1 MGLGYEKLG
10 LRVGFEIHQ
19 ELNTHKLFCNCPSR
33 LREEEPPLNVKRRL
47 RPTQSEMGKVDRA
60 ALAEALKGK
69 GFVYQVYPDSTCLVE
84 LDDEPPHPI
93 NEEAL
98 NIALEAALL
107 LGAKPVDEVHTMSKI
122 VIDGSNTCGF
132 QRTALVAL
140 DGGIETD
147 GKSFRIPT
155 ICLEEDAA
163 RKMDENPEY
172 ANYRLDRLGIPL
184 VEIATGPDFSDP
196 ETPAKAALHIGQI
209 LRATGKVKRGIGTIR
224 QDINISIADGARQE
238 IKGVQE
244 LSLISEVIER
254 EVRRQLALL
263 EIRDELRR
271 RGAGKVGGK
280 GTDVTEIF
288 SGTKSGVVRRALGAG
303 GRALAVKLPKFAGI
317 LGRELQP
324 ERRFG
329 TELADQARLY
339 GKVGGIFHTDELPGY
354 GISEEE
360 TDKLRS
366 TIGAAGDDAVV
377 FVVGY
382 KERAELAL
390 KAVVDRVN
398 QALRGV
404 PEETRRAL
412 RDGNTE
418 FMRPLPGA
426 ERMYPE
432 TDIPPI
438 PITRDRLNRIRRK
451 LPELPEQKV
460 KRFIK
465 EYHLSQNL
473 ASRISLSEN
482 VALFEEI
489 VKECFADPT
498 CRVDP
503 TLVASTLEETLVSL
517 RRDGVPVENLNKKHL
532 EGTFKL
538 LSLRKITKES
548 IPQILSA
555 LARKPREK
563 VEKILDELGLKAMS
577 MRELE
582 GLVSGIVDNNIEMVR
597 GQGEKSHKKLMGI
610 VMKEVRGKA
619 DGQLVS
625 KLLQKEIKRCL
636 SK

>member
-1 MGLGYEKLG
+1 MGPDYEKLG

-33 LREEEPPLNVKRRL
+33 LRDEEPLLKVKRRL
-47 RPTQSEMGKVDRA
+47 RPTQSEMGAVDRA

-84 LDDEPPHPI
+84 LDDEPPHPV

-107 LGAKPVDEVHTMSKI
+107 FGAKSVDEVHTMRKI

-140 DGGIETD
+140 DGGIEAD

-184 VEIATGPDFSDP
+184 VEITTGPDFSDP

-271 RGAGKVGGK
+271 RGAGKVEGK

-288 SGTKSGVVRRALGAG
+288 SSTRSGVVRRALGAG
-303 GRALAVKLPKFAGI
+303 GRTLAVKLPKFAGI
-317 LGRELQP
+317 LGRELRP
-324 ERRFG
+324 GRRFG
-329 TELADQARLY
+329 TELADHARLY
-339 GKVGGIFHTDELPGY
+339 GKVGGIFHTDELTGY

-360 TDKLRS
+360 TARLRN
-366 TIGAAGDDAVV
+366 TVEAADDDAVV
-377 FVVGY
+377 FVVGD

-390 KAVVDRVN
+390 KAVVGRVN
-398 QALRGV
+398 QALQGV

-482 VALFEEI
+482 VVLFEEI
-489 VKECFADPT
+489 VKK

-517 RRDGVPVENLNKKHL
+517 RREGVPVENLNKKHL
-532 EGTFKL
+532 ECTFKL

-577 MRELE
+577 ISELK
-582 GLVSGIVDNNIEMVR
+582 GLVSGIVDINIEMIR
-597 GQGEKSHKKLMGI
+597 EQGEKSHKKLMGI
-610 VMKEVRGKA
+610 VMKEVRGRA
-619 DGQLVS
+619 DGKKVS
-625 KLLQKEIKRCL
+625 EILREKIKRRL
-636 SK
+636 KG

>member
-33 LREEEPPLNVKRRL
+33 LREEKPPLNVKRRL

-107 LGAKPVDEVHTMSKI
+107 LGSKPVDEVHTMRKI

-184 VEIATGPDFSDP
+184 VEITTGPDFSDP
-196 ETPAKAALHIGQI
+196 ETPAKAALYIGQI

-244 LSLISEVIER
+244 LSLISEVIKR

-263 EIRDELRR
+263 EIRDELKR
-271 RGAGKVGGK
+271 RGAEKVEWK
-280 GTDVTEIF
+280 GTDITEIF
-288 SGTKSGVVRRALGAG
+288 SGTKSGVVRREIGAG

-324 ERRFG
+324 GRRFG
-329 TELADQARLY
+329 TELADHARLY
-339 GKVGGIFHTDELPGY
+339 GKVGGIFHTDELPRY

-360 TDKLRS
+360 IDKLRS
-366 TIGAAGDDAVV
+366 TIGAAEDDAVV
-377 FVVGY
+377 FVVSY

-398 QALRGV
+398 QALQGV

-482 VALFEEI
+482 VVLFEKI
-489 VKECFADPT
+489 VKKY
-498 CRVDP
+498 RVDP

-517 RRDGVPVENLNKKHL
+517 RREGVPVENLNKKHL
-532 EGTFKL
+532 EGTFKF
-538 LSLRKITKES
+538 LSLRKIIKES

-563 VEKILDELGLKAMS
+563 VEKILDELGLKAMPI
-577 MRELE
+577 RELE

-597 GQGEKSHKKLMGI
+597 QQGEKSHKKLMGI

>member
-33 LREEEPPLNVKRRL
+33 LREEKPPLNVKRRL

-107 LGAKPVDEVHTMSKI
+107 LGSKPVDEVHTMRKI

-196 ETPAKAALHIGQI
+196 ETPAKAALYIGQI

-244 LSLISEVIER
+244 LSLISEVIKR

-263 EIRDELRR
+263 EIRDELKR
-271 RGAGKVGGK
+271 RGAEKVEWK
-280 GTDVTEIF
+280 GTDITEIF
-288 SGTKSGVVRRALGAG
+288 SGTKSGVVRREIGAG

-324 ERRFG
+324 GRRFG
-329 TELADQARLY
+329 TELADHARLY
-339 GKVGGIFHTDELPGY
+339 GKVGGIFHTDELPRY

-360 TDKLRS
+360 IDKLRS
-366 TIGAAGDDAVV
+366 TIGAAEDDAVV
-377 FVVGY
+377 FVVSY

-398 QALRGV
+398 QALQGV

-482 VALFEEI
+482 VVLFEKI
-489 VKECFADPT
+489 VKKY
-498 CRVDP
+498 RVDP

-517 RRDGVPVENLNKKHL
+517 RREGVPVENLNKKHL
-532 EGTFKL
+532 EGTFKF
-538 LSLRKITKES
+538 LSLRKIIKES

-563 VEKILDELGLKAMS
+563 VEKILDELGLKAMPI
-577 MRELE
+577 RELE

-597 GQGEKSHKKLMGI
+597 QQGEKSHKKLMGI

>member
-33 LREEEPPLNVKRRL
+33 LREKEPSLKVKRRL

-107 LGAKPVDEVHTMSKI
+107 LGAKPVDEVHTMRKI

-140 DGGIETD
+140 AGGIETD

-184 VEIATGPDFSDP
+184 VEITTGPDFSDP

-271 RGAGKVGGK
+271 RGARKVEGK
-280 GTDVTEIF
+280 GTDVAEIF
-288 SGTKSGVVRRALGAG
+288 SGTKSGVVRKEIGAG

-324 ERRFG
+324 GRRFG

-339 GKVGGIFHTDELPGY
+339 GKVGGIFHTDELPRY

-366 TIGAAGDDAVV
+366 TIGAAEDDAVV

-390 KAVVDRVN
+390 KAVVGRVN
-398 QALRGV
+398 QALQGV

-489 VKECFADPT
+489 VKK

-517 RRDGVPVENLNKKHL
+517 RREGVPVENLNKKHL
-532 EGTFKL
+532 ECTFKL
-538 LSLRKITKES
+538 LSLRKIMKES

-563 VEKILDELGLKAMS
+563 VEKILDELGLKTMS
-577 MRELE
+577 IRELKD
-582 GLVSGIVDNNIEMVR
+582 LVSGIVDNNIEMVR
-597 GQGEKSHKKLMGI
+597 EQGEKSHKKLMGV
-610 VMKEVRGKA
+610 VMKEVKGRA
-619 DGQLVS
+619 DGKKVS
-625 KLLQKEIKRCL
+625 EILREKIKSRL
-636 SK
+636 KG

>member
-1 MGLGYEKLG
+1 MGPDYEKLG

-33 LREEEPPLNVKRRL
+33 LREEKPPLNVKRRL

-107 LGAKPVDEVHTMSKI
+107 LGSKPVDEVHTMRKI

-140 DGGIETD
+140 AGEIETD

-196 ETPAKAALHIGQI
+196 ETPAKAALYIGQI

-244 LSLISEVIER
+244 LSLISEVIKR

-263 EIRDELRR
+263 EIRDELKR
-271 RGAGKVGGK
+271 RGAEKVEWK
-280 GTDVTEIF
+280 GTDITEIF
-288 SGTKSGVVRRALGAG
+288 SGTKSGVVRREIGAG

-324 ERRFG
+324 GRRFG
-329 TELADQARLY
+329 TELADHARLY
-339 GKVGGIFHTDELPGY
+339 GKVGGIFHTDELPRY

-360 TDKLRS
+360 IDKLRS
-366 TIGAAGDDAVV
+366 TIGAAEDDAVV
-377 FVVGY
+377 FVVSY

-398 QALRGV
+398 QALQGV

-482 VALFEEI
+482 VVLFEKI
-489 VKECFADPT
+489 VKKY
-498 CRVDP
+498 RVDP

-517 RRDGVPVENLNKKHL
+517 RREGVPVENLNKKHL
-532 EGTFKL
+532 EGTFKF
-538 LSLRKITKES
+538 LSLRKIIKES

-563 VEKILDELGLKAMS
+563 VEKILDELGLKAMPI
-577 MRELE
+577 RELE

-597 GQGEKSHKKLMGI
+597 QQGEKSHKKLMGI

>member
-1 MGLGYEKLG
+1 MGLDYEKLG

-33 LREEEPPLNVKRRL
+33 LREEKPPLNVKRRL

-69 GFVYQVYPDSTCLVE
+69 GFVYQVYPDSVCLVE

-107 LGAKPVDEVHTMSKI
+107 LGAKPVDEVHTMRKI

-140 DGGIETD
+140 AGGIETD

-184 VEIATGPDFSDP
+184 VEITTGPDFSDP

-271 RGAGKVGGK
+271 RGAGKVEGK
-280 GTDVTEIF
+280 GTDVAEIF

-339 GKVGGIFHTDELPGY
+339 GKVGGIFHTDELPRY

-366 TIGAAGDDAVV
+366 TIGAAEDDAVV

-398 QALRGV
+398 QALQGV

-489 VKECFADPT
+489 VKK

-517 RRDGVPVENLNKKHL
+517 RREGVPVENLNKKHL
-532 EGTFKL
+532 ECTFKL
-538 LSLRKITKES
+538 LSLRKIMKES

-597 GQGEKSHKKLMGI
+597 EQGEKSHKKLMGV

>member
-1 MGLGYEKLG
+1 MEPDYEKLG

-33 LREEEPPLNVKRRL
+33 LREEEPPLKVRRRL
-47 RPTQSEMGKVDRA
+47 RPTQSEMGAVDRA

-84 LDDEPPHPI
+84 LDDEPPHPV

-107 LGAKPVDEVHTMSKI
+107 LGAKPVDEVHTMRKI

-140 DGGIETD
+140 AGEIETD

-196 ETPAKAALHIGQI
+196 ETPAKAALYIGQI

-244 LSLISEVIER
+244 LSLISEVIKR

-263 EIRDELRR
+263 EIRDELKR
-271 RGAGKVGGK
+271 RGAEKVEWK
-280 GTDVTEIF
+280 GTDITEIF
-288 SGTKSGVVRRALGAG
+288 SGTKSGVVRRALGDG
-303 GRALAVKLPKFAGI
+303 GRALAVKLPKFAGT

-324 ERRFG
+324 GRRFG
-329 TELADQARLY
+329 TELADHARLY

-360 TDKLRS
+360 TARLR
-366 TIGAAGDDAVV
+366 TAIGAAEDDAVV
-377 FVVGY
+377 FVIGD
-382 KERAELAL
+382 KERAEVAL

-398 QALRGV
+398 QALQGV
-404 PEETRRAL
+404 PKETRRAL

-482 VALFEEI
+482 VSMFEEI
-489 VKECFADPT
+489 VKE

-532 EGTFKL
+532 EDTFKL
-538 LSLRKITKES
+538 LSLRKIIRES
-548 IPQILSA
+548 IPQILNA
-555 LARKPREK
+555 VARKPQEK

-577 MRELE
+577 IRELE

-597 GQGEKSHKKLMGI
+597 QQGEKSHKTLMGI

>member
-1 MGLGYEKLG
+1 MEPKYEKLG

-19 ELNTHKLFCNCPSR
+19 ELDTHKLFCNCPSR
-33 LREEEPPLNVKRRL
+33 LRDEEPSLRVKRRL
-47 RPTQSEMGKVDRA
+47 RPTQSEMGAVDRA

-84 LDDEPPHPI
+84 LDDEPPHPL

-98 NIALEAALL
+98 DIALEVALL
-107 LGAKPVDEVHTMSKI
+107 LGAKPVDEVHTMRKI

-140 DGGIETD
+140 DGGIETN
-147 GKSFRIPT
+147 GKSFGIPT

-196 ETPAKAALHIGQI
+196 ETPARAALHIGQI

-224 QDINISIADGARQE
+224 QDINVSIADGARQE

-271 RGAGKVGGK
+271 RGAEKVEER
-280 GTDVTEIF
+280 GTDVAEIF

-303 GRALAVKLPKFAGI
+303 GRTFAIKLSKFAGI

-324 ERRFG
+324 GRRFG
-329 TELADQARLY
+329 TELADHARLY

-360 TDKLRS
+360 TARLRS
-366 TIGAAGDDAVV
+366 TVGAADDDAVV
-377 FVVGY
+377 FVAGD
-382 KERAELAL
+382 KERAEGAL

-398 QALRGV
+398 QALQGV

-438 PITRDRLNRIRRK
+438 PISGDRLNRIRRK
-451 LPELPEQKV
+451 LAELPEQTV

-482 VALFEEI
+482 VSLFEEI
-489 VKECFADPT
+489 VKKY
-498 CRVDP
+498 RVDS

-532 EGTFKL
+532 ECTFRL
-538 LSLRKITKES
+538 FSLKKITKEA
-548 IPQILSA
+548 IPKILNA
-555 LARKPREK
+555 LASKPQEK
-563 VEKILDELGLKAMS
+563 IEKILDELKLKAMS
-577 MRELE
+577 IDELKD
-582 GLVSGIVDNNIEMVR
+582 LVSGIVDNNIEMIR
-597 GQGEKSHKKLMGI
+597 EQGERSYKKLMGV
-610 VMKEVRGKA
+610 VMEEVRGKA
-619 DGQLVS
+619 DGELVS
-625 KLLQKEIKRCL
+625 KLLQKEIKRLL

>member
-1 MGLGYEKLG
+1 MALRYEKLG

-19 ELNTHKLFCNCPSR
+19 ELHTHKLFCNCPSI
-33 LREEEPPLNVKRRL
+33 LREEEPSLKVMRRL
-47 RPTQSEMGKVDRA
+47 RPTQSEMGAVDRA
-60 ALAEALKGK
+60 ALAEVLKGK

-98 NIALEAALL
+98 NIVLEVALL
-107 LGAKPVDEVHTMSKI
+107 LGAKQVDEVHTMRKI

-140 DGGIETD
+140 DGRVETD
-147 GKSFRIPT
+147 GKSFRIST

-163 RKMDENPEY
+163 RKMDENTKY

-224 QDINISIADGARQE
+224 QDINISVADGARQE

-244 LSLISEVIER
+244 LSLISEVIKR
-254 EVRRQLALL
+254 EVKRQLVLL

-271 RGAGKVGGK
+271 RGVEKVEWK

-288 SGTKSGVVRRALGAG
+288 SCTNSGVVRGEIGTG
-303 GRALAVKLPKFAGI
+303 GRALAVKLPKFASI

-324 ERRFG
+324 GRRFG
-329 TELADQARLY
+329 TELADHARLY

-366 TIGAAGDDAVV
+366 TIGAAEYDAVV
-377 FVVGY
+377 LVVGD
-382 KERAELAL
+382 KERTEIAL
-390 KAVVDRVN
+390 KAVVDRAN

-438 PITRDRLNRIRRK
+438 PISGDRLNRIKSK
-451 LPELPEQKV
+451 LSELPENKV

-465 EYHLSQNL
+465 EYRLSQNL
-473 ASRISLSEN
+473 AGRISLSEN
-482 VALFEEI
+482 VVLFEDI
-489 VKECFADPT
+489 VKKY
-498 CRVDP
+498 RVDP

-517 RRDGVPVENLNKKHL
+517 RREGVPVENLNKTHL
-532 EGTFKL
+532 EGAFKL

-577 MRELE
+577 IRELKD
-582 GLVSGIVDNNIEMVR
+582 LVSGVVDNNIEMVKE
-597 GQGEKSHKKLMGI
+597 QGEKSYKKLMGI

-625 KLLQKEIKRCL
+625 KLLRKEIKRL
-636 SK
+636 LKK

>member
-1 MGLGYEKLG
+1 MCPNYEKLG

-19 ELNTHKLFCNCPSR
+19 ELDTHKLFCNCPSR
-33 LREEEPPLNVKRRL
+33 LRDEEPSLRVKRRL
-47 RPTQSEMGKVDRA
+47 RPTQSEMGAVDRA

-84 LDDEPPHPI
+84 LDDEPPHPL

-98 NIALEAALL
+98 DIALEVALL
-107 LGAKPVDEVHTMSKI
+107 LGAKPVDEVHTMRKI

-140 DGGIETD
+140 DGGIETN
-147 GKSFRIPT
+147 GKSFGIPT

-196 ETPAKAALHIGQI
+196 ETPARAALHIGQI

-224 QDINISIADGARQE
+224 QDINVSIADGARQE

-271 RGAGKVGGK
+271 RGAEKVEER
-280 GTDVTEIF
+280 GTDVAEIF

-303 GRALAVKLPKFAGI
+303 GRTFAIKLSKFAGI

-324 ERRFG
+324 GRRFG
-329 TELADQARLY
+329 TELADHARLY

-360 TDKLRS
+360 TARLRS
-366 TIGAAGDDAVV
+366 TVGAADDDAVV
-377 FVVGY
+377 FVAGD
-382 KERAELAL
+382 KERAEGAL

-398 QALRGV
+398 QALQGV

-438 PITRDRLNRIRRK
+438 PISGDRLNRIRRK
-451 LPELPEQKV
+451 LAELPEQKV

-482 VALFEEI
+482 VSLFEEI
-489 VKECFADPT
+489 VKKY
-498 CRVDP
+498 RVDS

-532 EGTFKL
+532 ECTFRL
-538 LSLRKITKES
+538 FSLKKITKEA
-548 IPQILSA
+548 IPKILNA
-555 LARKPREK
+555 LASKPQEK
-563 VEKILDELGLKAMS
+563 IEKILDELKLKAMS
-577 MRELE
+577 IDELKD
-582 GLVSGIVDNNIEMVR
+582 LVSGIVDNNIEMIR
-597 GQGEKSHKKLMGI
+597 EQGERSYKKLMGV
-610 VMKEVRGKA
+610 VMEEVRGKA
-619 DGQLVS
+619 DGELVS
-625 KLLQKEIKRCL
+625 KLLQKEIKRLL

>member
-1 MGLGYEKLG
+1 MGPDYEKLG

-33 LREEEPPLNVKRRL
+33 LRDEEPLLKVKRRL
-47 RPTQSEMGKVDRA
+47 RPTQSEMGAVDRA

-84 LDDEPPHPI
+84 LDDEPPHPV

-107 LGAKPVDEVHTMSKI
+107 LGAKPVDEVHTMRKI

-140 DGGIETD
+140 DGGIEAD

-184 VEIATGPDFSDP
+184 VEITTGPDFSDP

-271 RGAGKVGGK
+271 RGAGKVEGK

-288 SGTKSGVVRRALGAG
+288 SSTRSGVVRRALGAG
-303 GRALAVKLPKFAGI
+303 GRTLAVKLPKFAGI
-317 LGRELQP
+317 LGRGLQP

-366 TIGAAGDDAVV
+366 TIGAAEDDAVV

-398 QALRGV
+398 QALQGV

-438 PITRDRLNRIRRK
+438 PITRDRLNRIRIK

-482 VALFEEI
+482 VVIFEEI
-489 VKECFADPT
+489 VKK

-517 RRDGVPVENLNKKHL
+517 RREGVPVENLNKKHL
-532 EGTFKL
+532 ECTFKL

-577 MRELE
+577 ISELK
-582 GLVSGIVDNNIEMVR
+582 GLVSGIVDNNIEMIR
-597 GQGEKSHKKLMGI
+597 EQGEKSHKKLMGI
-610 VMKEVRGKA
+610 VMKEVRGRA
-619 DGQLVS
+619 DGKKVS
-625 KLLQKEIKRCL
+625 EILREKIKRRL
-636 SK
+636 KG

>member
-1 MGLGYEKLG
+1 
-10 LRVGFEIHQ
+10 
-19 ELNTHKLFCNCPSR
+19 
-33 LREEEPPLNVKRRL
+33 
-47 RPTQSEMGKVDRA
+47 
-60 ALAEALKGK
+60 
-69 GFVYQVYPDSTCLVE
+69 
-84 LDDEPPHPI
+84 
-93 NEEAL
+93 
-98 NIALEAALL
+98 
-107 LGAKPVDEVHTMSKI
+107 
-122 VIDGSNTCGF
+122 
-132 QRTALVAL
+132 
-140 DGGIETD
+140 
-147 GKSFRIPT
+147 
-155 ICLEEDAA
+155 
-163 RKMDENPEY
+163 
-172 ANYRLDRLGIPL
+172 
-184 VEIATGPDFSDP
+184 
-196 ETPAKAALHIGQI
+196 
-209 LRATGKVKRGIGTIR
+209 
-224 QDINISIADGARQE
+224 
-238 IKGVQE
+238 
-244 LSLISEVIER
+244 
-254 EVRRQLALL
+254 
-263 EIRDELRR
+263 
-271 RGAGKVGGK
+271 
-280 GTDVTEIF
+280 EIF
-288 SGTKSGVVRRALGAG
+288 SGTKSSVVRRALGAG

-366 TIGAAGDDAVV
+366 TIGAAEDDAVV

-398 QALRGV
+398 QAFQGV

-451 LPELPEQKV
+451 LPERPEQKV

-489 VKECFADPT
+489 VKK

-563 VEKILDELGLKAMS
+563 VEKILDELGLKAMPI
-577 MRELE
+577 RELE

-597 GQGEKSHKKLMGI
+597 G
-610 VMKEVRGKA
+610 
-619 DGQLVS
+619 
-625 KLLQKEIKRCL
+625 
-636 SK
+636 

>member
-33 LREEEPPLNVKRRL
+33 LREEKPPLNVKRRL

-107 LGAKPVDEVHTMSKI
+107 LGSKPVDEVHTMRKR

-184 VEIATGPDFSDP
+184 VEITTGPDFSDP
-196 ETPAKAALHIGQI
+196 ETPAKAALYIGQI

-244 LSLISEVIER
+244 LSLISEVIKR

-263 EIRDELRR
+263 EIRDELKR
-271 RGAGKVGGK
+271 RGAEKVEWK
-280 GTDVTEIF
+280 GTDITEIF
-288 SGTKSGVVRRALGAG
+288 SGTKSGVVRREIGAG

-324 ERRFG
+324 GRRFG
-329 TELADQARLY
+329 TELADHARLY
-339 GKVGGIFHTDELPGY
+339 GKVGGIFHTDELPRY

-360 TDKLRS
+360 IDKLRS
-366 TIGAAGDDAVV
+366 TIGAAEDDAVV
-377 FVVGY
+377 FVVSY

-398 QALRGV
+398 QALQGV

-482 VALFEEI
+482 VVLFEKI
-489 VKECFADPT
+489 VKKY
-498 CRVDP
+498 RVDP

-517 RRDGVPVENLNKKHL
+517 RREGVPVENLNKKHL
-532 EGTFKL
+532 EGTFKF
-538 LSLRKITKES
+538 LSLRKIIKES

-563 VEKILDELGLKAMS
+563 VEKILDELGLKAMPI
-577 MRELE
+577 RELE

-597 GQGEKSHKKLMGI
+597 QQGEKSHKKLMGI

>member
-1 MGLGYEKLG
+1 MEPGYEKLG

-33 LREEEPPLNVKRRL
+33 LREEEPPLKVRRRL
-47 RPTQSEMGKVDRA
+47 RPTQSEMGAVDRA

-69 GFVYQVYPDSTCLVE
+69 GFVYQVYPDSVCLVE
-84 LDDEPPHPI
+84 LDDEPPHPV

-107 LGAKPVDEVHTMSKI
+107 LGAKPVDEVHTMRKI

-196 ETPAKAALHIGQI
+196 ETPAKAALYIGQI

-244 LSLISEVIER
+244 LSLISDVIER

-263 EIRDELRR
+263 EIRDELKR
-271 RGAGKVGGK
+271 RGAGKVEWK
-280 GTDVTEIF
+280 GTDVAEIF
-288 SGTKSGVVRRALGAG
+288 SGTKSGVIRREIGAG

-324 ERRFG
+324 GRRFG

-366 TIGAAGDDAVV
+366 TIGAAEDDVV
-377 FVVGY
+377 VLVVGD
-382 KERAELAL
+382 KERTEIAL
-390 KAVVDRVN
+390 KAVVDRAN

-489 VKECFADPT
+489 VKK

-538 LSLRKITKES
+538 LSLRKIIRES

-555 LARKPREK
+555 LARKPRER

-577 MRELE
+577 IRELK
-582 GLVSGIVDNNIEMVR
+582 GLVSGIVDNNIEMIR
-597 GQGEKSHKKLMGI
+597 RQGEKSHKKLMGI

>member
-33 LREEEPPLNVKRRL
+33 LREEKPPLNVKRRL

-107 LGAKPVDEVHTMSKI
+107 LGSKPVDEVHTMRKI

-140 DGGIETD
+140 AGEIETD

-196 ETPAKAALHIGQI
+196 ETPAKAALYIGQI

-244 LSLISEVIER
+244 LSLISEVIKR

-263 EIRDELRR
+263 EIRDELKR
-271 RGAGKVGGK
+271 RGAEKVEWK
-280 GTDVTEIF
+280 GTDITEIF
-288 SGTKSGVVRRALGAG
+288 SGTKSGVVRREIGAG

-324 ERRFG
+324 GRRFG
-329 TELADQARLY
+329 TELADHARLY
-339 GKVGGIFHTDELPGY
+339 GKVGGIFHTDELPRY

-360 TDKLRS
+360 IDKLRS
-366 TIGAAGDDAVV
+366 TIGAAEDDAVV
-377 FVVGY
+377 FVVSY

-398 QALRGV
+398 QALQGV

-482 VALFEEI
+482 VVLFEKI
-489 VKECFADPT
+489 VKKY
-498 CRVDP
+498 RVDP

-517 RRDGVPVENLNKKHL
+517 RREGVPVENLNKKHL
-532 EGTFKL
+532 EATFKL
-538 LSLRKITKES
+538 LSLRKIIKES

-563 VEKILDELGLKAMS
+563 VEKILDELGLKAMPI
-577 MRELE
+577 RELE

-597 GQGEKSHKKLMGI
+597 QQGEKSHKKLMGI

>member
-1 MGLGYEKLG
+1 MGPDYEKLG

-33 LREEEPPLNVKRRL
+33 LREEKPPLNVKRRL

-107 LGAKPVDEVHTMSKI
+107 LGSKPVDEVHTMRKI

-140 DGGIETD
+140 AGEIETD

-196 ETPAKAALHIGQI
+196 ETPAKAALYIGQI
-209 LRATGKVKRGIGTIR
+209 LRATWKVKRGIGTIR

-244 LSLISEVIER
+244 LSLISEVIKR

-263 EIRDELRR
+263 EIRDELKR
-271 RGAGKVGGK
+271 RGAEKVEWK
-280 GTDVTEIF
+280 GTDITEIF
-288 SGTKSGVVRRALGAG
+288 SGTKSGVVRREIGAG
-303 GRALAVKLPKFAGI
+303 GRTLAVKLPKFSGI

-324 ERRFG
+324 GRRFG
-329 TELADQARLY
+329 TELADHARLY

-360 TDKLRS
+360 TARLRS
-366 TIGAAGDDAVV
+366 TVEAAEDDAVV
-377 FVVGY
+377 FVVGD
-382 KERAELAL
+382 KERAEVAL

-398 QALRGV
+398 QALQGV

-482 VALFEEI
+482 VFMFEEI
-489 VKECFADPT
+489 VKE

-532 EGTFKL
+532 EGTFKF
-538 LSLRKITKES
+538 LSLRKIIKES

-563 VEKILDELGLKAMS
+563 VEKILDELGLKAMPI
-577 MRELE
+577 RELE
-582 GLVSGIVDNNIEMVR
+582 GLVSGIVDNNIEMIKR
-597 GQGEKSHKKLMGI
+597 QGEKSHKKLMGI
-610 VMKEVRGKA
+610 VMKEVRGKV

>member
-1 MGLGYEKLG
+1 MEPKYEKLG

-19 ELNTHKLFCNCPSR
+19 ELDTHKLFCNCPSR
-33 LREEEPPLNVKRRL
+33 LRDEEPSLRVKRRL
-47 RPTQSEMGKVDRA
+47 RPTQSEMGAVDRA

-69 GFVYQVYPDSTCLVE
+69 DFVYQVYPDSICLVE
-84 LDDEPPHPI
+84 LDDEPPHSL

-98 NIALEAALL
+98 DIALEVALL
-107 LGAKPVDEVHTMSKI
+107 LGAKPVDEVHTMRKI

-140 DGGIETD
+140 DGGIETN
-147 GKSFRIPT
+147 GKSFGIPT

-172 ANYRLDRLGIPL
+172 ASYRLDRLGIPL

-271 RGAGKVGGK
+271 RGAEKVEGKC
-280 GTDVTEIF
+280 TDVTEIF
-288 SGTKSGVVRRALGAG
+288 SGTKSGVVRKALGTG
-303 GRALAVKLPKFAGI
+303 GRTFAVKLSKFAGI

-324 ERRFG
+324 GRRFG
-329 TELADQARLY
+329 TELADHARLY

-360 TDKLRS
+360 TARLRS
-366 TIGAAGDDAVV
+366 TVGAADDDAVV
-377 FVVGY
+377 FVAGD
-382 KERAELAL
+382 KERAEGAL

-398 QALRGV
+398 QALQGV

-438 PITRDRLNRIRRK
+438 PISGDRLNRIRRK
-451 LPELPEQKV
+451 IPELPEQKV
-460 KRFIK
+460 ERFIK
-465 EYHLSQNL
+465 EYRLSQNL

-482 VALFEEI
+482 VSLFEEI
-489 VKECFADPT
+489 VKKY
-498 CRVDP
+498 RVNP

-532 EGTFKL
+532 ECTFRL
-538 LSLRKITKES
+538 LSLKKITKES
-548 IPQILSA
+548 IPKILSA
-555 LARKPREK
+555 LASKPQEK
-563 VEKILDELGLKAMS
+563 IEKILDELKLKAMS
-577 MRELE
+577 IDELKD
-582 GLVSGIVDNNIEMVR
+582 LVSGIVDNNIEMIR
-597 GQGEKSHKKLMGI
+597 EQGERSYKKLMGV
-610 VMKEVRGKA
+610 VMEEVRGKA
-619 DGQLVS
+619 DGELVS
-625 KLLQKEIKRCL
+625 KLLQKEIKRLL

>member
-1 MGLGYEKLG
+1 MEPGYEKLG

-33 LREEEPPLNVKRRL
+33 LREEEPSLKVRRRL
-47 RPTQSEMGKVDRA
+47 RPTQSEMGAVDRA

-84 LDDEPPHPI
+84 LDDEPPHPV

-107 LGAKPVDEVHTMSKI
+107 LGAKPVDEVHTMRKI

-140 DGGIETD
+140 AGEIETD

-163 RKMDENPEY
+163 RKIDENPEY

-224 QDINISIADGARQE
+224 QDINISITDGARQE

-271 RGAGKVGGK
+271 RGAGKVEGK
-280 GTDVTEIF
+280 GVDITEIF
-288 SGTKSGVVRRALGAG
+288 SSTKSSVVRRALGAG
-303 GRALAVKLPKFAGI
+303 GRTLAVKLPKFAGI
-317 LGRELQP
+317 LGKELQP
-324 ERRFG
+324 GRRFG
-329 TELADQARLY
+329 TELADHARLY

-360 TDKLRS
+360 TARLRS
-366 TIGAAGDDAVV
+366 TVEAADDDAVV
-377 FVVGY
+377 FVVGD
-382 KERAELAL
+382 KEKAEVAL
-390 KAVVDRVN
+390 KAVVDRMN
-398 QALRGV
+398 QALQGV

-412 RDGNTE
+412 IDGNTE

-489 VKECFADPT
+489 VKK

-503 TLVASTLEETLVSL
+503 TLVASTLEEALVSL
-517 RRDGVPVENLNKKHL
+517 RREGVPVENLNKKHL
-532 EGTFKL
+532 ERTFKL
-538 LSLRKITKES
+538 FSLRKITKES

-563 VEKILDELGLKAMS
+563 VEKILDELSLKAMS
-577 MRELE
+577 ISELKD
-582 GLVSGIVDNNIEMVR
+582 LVSGIVDNNIEMIR
-597 GQGEKSHKKLMGI
+597 EQGEKSHKKLMGI

-625 KLLQKEIKRCL
+625 KLLQKKIKRCL

>member
-1 MGLGYEKLG
+1 MRLGYEKLG

-33 LREEEPPLNVKRRL
+33 LREEKPPLNVRRRL

-84 LDDEPPHPI
+84 LDDEPPHPV

-107 LGAKPVDEVHTMSKI
+107 LGAKPVDEVHTMRKI

-140 DGGIETD
+140 AGGIETD

-184 VEIATGPDFSDP
+184 VEITTGPDFSDP

-254 EVRRQLALL
+254 EVRRQLVLL

-271 RGAGKVGGK
+271 RGAGKVEGK

-288 SGTKSGVVRRALGAG
+288 SGTKSGVIRRALGAG

-317 LGRELQP
+317 LDRELQP

-339 GKVGGIFHTDELPGY
+339 GKVGGIFHTDELPRY

-366 TIGAAGDDAVV
+366 TIGAAEDDAVV

-398 QALRGV
+398 QALQGV

-438 PITRDRLNRIRRK
+438 PITRDRLNRIRRR
-451 LPELPEQKV
+451 LPELLEQKV

-489 VKECFADPT
+489 VKEC
-498 CRVDP
+498 RVDP

-517 RRDGVPVENLNKKHL
+517 RREGVPVENLNKKHL

-563 VEKILDELGLKAMS
+563 VEKILDELGLKAMPIH
-577 MRELE
+577 ELE
-582 GLVSGIVDNNIEMVR
+582 ALVSGIVDNNIEMVR
-597 GQGEKSHKKLMGI
+597 QQGEKSHKKLMGI

>member
-1 MGLGYEKLG
+1 MEPDYEKLG

-33 LREEEPPLNVKRRL
+33 LREEEPSLKVKRRL
-47 RPTQSEMGKVDRA
+47 RPTQSEMGAVDRA

-84 LDDEPPHPI
+84 LDDEPPHPV

-107 LGAKPVDEVHTMSKI
+107 LGAKPVDEVHTMRKI

-140 DGGIETD
+140 AGEIETD

-196 ETPAKAALHIGQI
+196 ETPAKAALYIGQI

-244 LSLISEVIER
+244 LSLISEVIKR

-263 EIRDELRR
+263 EIRDELKR
-271 RGAGKVGGK
+271 RGAEKVEWK
-280 GTDVTEIF
+280 GTDITEIF
-288 SGTKSGVVRRALGAG
+288 SGTKSGVVRRALGDG
-303 GRALAVKLPKFAGI
+303 GRALAVKLPKFAGT

-324 ERRFG
+324 GRRFG
-329 TELADQARLY
+329 TELADHARLY

-360 TDKLRS
+360 TARLR
-366 TIGAAGDDAVV
+366 TAIGAAEDDAVV
-377 FVVGY
+377 FVIGD
-382 KERAELAL
+382 KERAEVAL

-398 QALRGV
+398 QALQGV
-404 PEETRRAL
+404 PKETRRAL

-482 VALFEEI
+482 VSMFEEI
-489 VKECFADPT
+489 VKE

-532 EGTFKL
+532 EDTFKL
-538 LSLRKITKES
+538 LSLRKIIRES
-548 IPQILSA
+548 IPQILNA
-555 LARKPREK
+555 VARKPQEK

-577 MRELE
+577 IRELE

-597 GQGEKSHKKLMGI
+597 QQGEKSHKTLMGI

>member
-33 LREEEPPLNVKRRL
+33 LREEEPSLKVKRRL

-107 LGAKPVDEVHTMSKI
+107 LGAKPVDEVHTMRKI

-140 DGGIETD
+140 AGGIETD

-254 EVRRQLALL
+254 EVRRQLVLL

-271 RGAGKVGGK
+271 RGAGKVEGK

-339 GKVGGIFHTDELPGY
+339 GKVGGIFHTDELPRY

-366 TIGAAGDDAVV
+366 TIGAAEDDAVV

-398 QALRGV
+398 QALQGV

-438 PITRDRLNRIRRK
+438 PITRDRLNRIRRR

-482 VALFEEI
+482 VVLFEEI
-489 VKECFADPT
+489 VKE

-517 RRDGVPVENLNKKHL
+517 RREGVPVENLNKEHL

-555 LARKPREK
+555 LARKSREK

-597 GQGEKSHKKLMGI
+597 EQGEKSHKKLMGV
-610 VMKEVRGKA
+610 VMKEVKGRA
-619 DGQLVS
+619 DGKKVS
-625 KLLQKEIKRCL
+625 EILREKIKSRL
-636 SK
+636 KG

>member
-1 MGLGYEKLG
+1 MEPDYEKLG

-33 LREEEPPLNVKRRL
+33 LREEEPPLKVRRRL
-47 RPTQSEMGKVDRA
+47 RPTQSEMGAVDRA

-84 LDDEPPHPI
+84 LDDEPPHPV

-107 LGAKPVDEVHTMSKI
+107 LGAKPVDEVHTMRKI

-140 DGGIETD
+140 AGEIETD

-196 ETPAKAALHIGQI
+196 ETPAKAALYIGQI

-244 LSLISEVIER
+244 LSLISEVIKR

-263 EIRDELRR
+263 EIRDELKR
-271 RGAGKVGGK
+271 RGAEKVEWK
-280 GTDVTEIF
+280 GTDITEIF
-288 SGTKSGVVRRALGAG
+288 SGTKSGVVRRALGDG
-303 GRALAVKLPKFAGI
+303 GRALAVKLPKFAGT

-324 ERRFG
+324 GRRFG
-329 TELADQARLY
+329 TELADHARLY

-360 TDKLRS
+360 TARLR
-366 TIGAAGDDAVV
+366 TAIGAAEDDAVV
-377 FVVGY
+377 FVIGD
-382 KERAELAL
+382 KERAEVAL

-398 QALRGV
+398 QALQGV
-404 PEETRRAL
+404 PKETRRAL

-438 PITRDRLNRIRRK
+438 PITRDRLNKIRRK

-482 VALFEEI
+482 VSMFEEI
-489 VKECFADPT
+489 VKE

-532 EGTFKL
+532 EDTFKL
-538 LSLRKITKES
+538 LSLRKIIRES
-548 IPQILSA
+548 IPQILNA
-555 LARKPREK
+555 VARKPQEK

-577 MRELE
+577 IRELE

-597 GQGEKSHKKLMGI
+597 QQGEKSHKTLMGI

>member
-1 MGLGYEKLG
+1 
-10 LRVGFEIHQ
+10 
-19 ELNTHKLFCNCPSR
+19 
-33 LREEEPPLNVKRRL
+33 
-47 RPTQSEMGKVDRA
+47 
-60 ALAEALKGK
+60 
-69 GFVYQVYPDSTCLVE
+69 
-84 LDDEPPHPI
+84 
-93 NEEAL
+93 
-98 NIALEAALL
+98 
-107 LGAKPVDEVHTMSKI
+107 
-122 VIDGSNTCGF
+122 
-132 QRTALVAL
+132 
-140 DGGIETD
+140 
-147 GKSFRIPT
+147 
-155 ICLEEDAA
+155 
-163 RKMDENPEY
+163 
-172 ANYRLDRLGIPL
+172 
-184 VEIATGPDFSDP
+184 
-196 ETPAKAALHIGQI
+196 
-209 LRATGKVKRGIGTIR
+209 
-224 QDINISIADGARQE
+224 
-238 IKGVQE
+238 
-244 LSLISEVIER
+244 
-254 EVRRQLALL
+254 
-263 EIRDELRR
+263 
-271 RGAGKVGGK
+271 
-280 GTDVTEIF
+280 
-288 SGTKSGVVRRALGAG
+288 G

-317 LGRELQP
+317 LGRGLQP

-360 TDKLRS
+360 ADKLRS
-366 TIGAAGDDAVV
+366 TIGAAEDDAVV
-377 FVVGY
+377 FVVGD

-398 QALRGV
+398 QALQGV

-597 GQGEKSHKKLMGI
+597 EQGEKSHKKLMGV

-625 KLLQKEIKRCL
+625 KLLQKKIKRCL